1 MRYFIIV
8 SVALFLCGCITRN
21 RTDMNPNL
29 TLSLVHVGD
38 VRLEASSS
46 GGNLD
51 NQTKADG
58 NTATTDANLGLN
70 RGEASEDAAEN
81 LVDRINE

>member
-1 MRYFIIV
+1 MRYVILL
-8 SVALFLCGCITRN
+8 SLAMFLCGCITRN

-29 TLSLVHVGD
+29 TLSLIHVGD

-70 RGEASEDAAEN
+70 RGTASEDAAET